1 MAVDL
6 RQTHFRFG
14 SDDGGSEST
23 HGWLAAEDTDITL
36 FTGLK
41 FLLRFTAQE
50 AGGTATVDTDFQFQY
65 NKNSAGWNDVTTSS
79 NVVKA
84 ITPSAFS
91 NGANCTKRL
100 SGTGTFESSAAGCTT
115 DGGSGGTSCDIVANG
130 NTETECGLQL
140 VDSDIADGDTI
151 QFRITSPDYTISYDV
166 TPTLTVEKTGITVSK
181 SVAYSVLSNPIT
193 NISVSKAVS
202 YSVLIDI
209 QTSINVSKAVVY
221 TVLDEEPE
229 LPEYDDGGSPGG
241 FVFGGEELSAEENN
255 QEDGECFGGFT
266 FGGEINEQWQALP
279 NNSVATKGGTY
290 RISGTI
296 YTLQESLSYP
306 GLGSIAALVDC
317 GDPPATAGYY
327 RYDLLSIDASGDITV
342 TSGVESITPV
352 MPDTPDDEVKL
363 DHVLRYYGQTNIL
376 QADIGKIWIAPQLT
390 SMTAVVAD
398 DELAWGETSTAVTL
412 SFYDQYG
419 QLYTGSKTVT
429 AEITTGN
436 GSISP
441 PSKSGSGSSFSFTY
455 TRGGND
461 PGDISPRLTFTAS
474 TGAVATVFIKLYN
487 AAGSL
492 MI

>member
-23 HGWLAAEDTDITL
+23 HGWLAAEDTDVTI
-36 FTGLK
+36 FTGTK

-65 NKNSAGWNDVTTSS
+65 NKNSAGWNDITTSS

-84 ITPSAFS
+84 ITPSAFANNS
-91 NGANCTKRL
+91 NCTKRL
-100 SGTGTFESSAAGCTT
+100 SGTGTFESTAAGCTT
-115 DGGSGGTSCDIVANG
+115 DGSSGGTSCDILANG

-140 VDSDIADGDTI
+140 VDADIADGDTI

-181 SVAYSVLSNPIT
+181 AVVYSVISNPIA
-193 NISVSKAVS
+193 NLSVSKAVA

-229 LPEYDDGGSPGG
+229 LPEYDDGDSAGG
-241 FVFGGEELSAEENN
+241 FVFGGSVVEVAKSTLTESSCSGGFSFGGEEISAEENN
-255 QEDGECFGGFT
+255 QVDGECLGGFT
-266 FGGEINEQWQALP
+266 LGGEINEQWQALP
-279 NNSVATKGGTY
+279 NNSVAVKGGTY

-296 YTLQESLSYP
+296 YTLPESLSYP
-306 GLGSIAALVDC
+306 GLGNIAALVDC
-317 GDPPATAGYY
+317 GDSPATAGYY

-342 TSGVESITPV
+342 TSGVESITPEL
-352 MPDTPDDEVKL
+352 PDTPEDEVKL

-412 SFYDQYG
+412 NFYDQYG

-441 PSKSGSGSSFSFTY
+441 PSKSGS
-455 TRGGND
+455 
-461 PGDISPRLTFTAS
+461 
-474 TGAVATVFIKLYN
+474 
-487 AAGSL
+487 
-492 MI
+492 